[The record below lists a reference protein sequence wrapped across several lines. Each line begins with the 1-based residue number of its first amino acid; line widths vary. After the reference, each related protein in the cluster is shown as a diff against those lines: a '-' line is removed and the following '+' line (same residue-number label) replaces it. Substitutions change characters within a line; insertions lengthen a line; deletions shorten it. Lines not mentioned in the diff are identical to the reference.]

1 MESRS
6 WAPGR
11 ALILLAVTTA
21 IATAAPASAESYR
34 RTSRD
39 GTIYFTNLPA
49 NAAYGRA
56 SLSPVAV
63 PAALPL
69 PRDDRGTY
77 AREIAD
83 ASGRYAVPE
92 RLIWAVIRAESGFDP
107 RAQSDKGAQG
117 LMQLMPR
124 TASIL
129 GVRDSFNPRENID
142 AGVRH
147 LRALLMR
154 FEYNVRLAVA
164 AYNAGERAVVAY
176 GDVPP
181 YPETR
186 EYVTRVMRFYGTPI
200 AWGQPQVDGVYQIIQ
215 RNGTIVYTNI
225 PRPVG
230 R

>member
-1 MESRS
+1 MEIGS

-49 NAAYGRA
+49 NPAYKRA
-56 SLSPVAV
+56 SLGPVTLPAV
-63 PAALPL
+63 LPL
-69 PRDDRGTY
+69 PRDDRRTF

-83 ASGRYAVPE
+83 ASARYAVPE
-92 RLIWAVIRAESGFDP
+92 RLIWAVIRTESGFDP
-107 RAQSDKGAQG
+107 RAKSDKGAQG
-117 LMQLMPR
+117 LMQLMPQ

-200 AWGQPQVDGVYQIIQ
+200 AWGQPQVDGVYQIIE

>member
-1 MESRS
+1 MGSRS

-56 SLSPVAV
+56 GRSPVPV
-63 PAALPL
+63 PAAPPL

-181 YPETR
+181 YPERSEEHTS
-186 EYVTRVMRFYGTPI
+186 EL
-200 AWGQPQVDGVYQIIQ
+200 QSQS
-215 RNGTIVYTNI
+215 N
-225 PRPVG
+225 PVC
-230 R
+230 RLLLAI

>member
-1 MESRS
+1 MDGFGSRS
-6 WAPGR
+6 
-11 ALILLAVTTA
+11 LILLAVTATITTA
-21 IATAAPASAESYR
+21 VPVGAEMHKRAVPDGITSTRTDPSARMTVTPVAT
-34 RTSRD
+34 
-39 GTIYFTNLPA
+39 
-49 NAAYGRA
+49 RA
-56 SLSPVAV
+56 SRRP
-63 PAALPL
+63 
-69 PRDDRGTY
+69 PRIDDGAY
-77 AREIAD
+77 AREIAE
-83 ASGRYAVPE
+83 AAARHAVPE

-117 LMQLMPR
+117 LMQLMPQ

-176 GDVPP
+176 GGVPP

-200 AWGQPQVDGVYQIIQ
+200 AWNQPQVDGVYQIIE